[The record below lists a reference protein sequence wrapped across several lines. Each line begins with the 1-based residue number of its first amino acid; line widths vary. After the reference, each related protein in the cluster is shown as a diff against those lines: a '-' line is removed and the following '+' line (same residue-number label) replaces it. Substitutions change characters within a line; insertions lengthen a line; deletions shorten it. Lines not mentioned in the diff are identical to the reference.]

1 MSYEIQFQISSK
13 PEIGA

>member
-1 MSYEIQFQISSK
+1 MSYGIQFQISPK